1 MKTSSAKAKGRRL
14 QQWTVDQ
21 LLETFLKLTHDDVRS
36 TSMGASGSDVQLSTR
51 AKELI
56 PLEFECKNTERFQI
70 WSAFEQAESNC
81 GDREP
86 CVIAK
91 RNGSAPLAIV
101 DAEWLM
107 TNLNKLNWGVKH
119 GVH

>member
-1 MKTSSAKAKGRRL
+1 MKTSSCKSKGRRL

-21 LLETFLKLTHDDVRS
+21 LLETFHKLTNDDVRS
-36 TSMGASGSDVQLSTR
+36 TSMGASGSDVQLSQA

-56 PLEFECKNTERFQI
+56 PFEFECKNTERFQI

-81 GDREP
+81 GSREP
-86 CVIAK
+86 CVIVK
-91 RNGSAPLAIV
+91 RNGSAPLAVI

-107 TNLNKLNWGVKH
+107 ENLNKLK
-119 GVH
+119 